1 MRAGDDSAF
10 DAIYDRYHRGLLA
23 FCRHM
28 LGSRHEAEDVLQQS
42 FASAYLTLR
51 RGTDDVALRPWLYT
65 IARNRCLSEMRTRR
79 EHLDVA
85 AIAPGASSL
94 EGLAAEV
101 QRRSDLRDLVEDVQR
116 LREDQRAALVL
127 FELGDHS
134 HEAIAEVLGVRRE
147 KVKALVFQAREGLMR
162 ARRARETPCAE
173 IRAELATLRGKP
185 PRRSILGIH
194 LDRCP
199 DCAAYDVAVRRQRR
213 ALAVILPVAP
223 TAGLKATVL
232 ASTLGGGAAAVGGA
246 GAADR
251 GRCRRRGRRLRRRR
265 GGRCGRRRWR
275 RSRGG
280 GRGRRYSRRRRRRG
294 QLGQRRRRSRRRG
307 RRRGR
312 RHGRRRRHRRAG
324 RQDRRCTTRGHRRG
338 RRRRH
343 ANPWRHPQDAEGSG
357 AAGDHAGGTVARRD
371 RAPAQRADRARGRAA
386 GGRSHAGSGGA
397 CGA

>member
-1 MRAGDDSAF
+1 MATVAVAGTSHSRMRRRGALGDERLVARTRAGDDSAF

-65 IARNRCLSEMRTRR
+65 IARNRCLSEMRARR
-79 EHLDVA
+79 EHLDVG

-116 LREDQRAALVL
+116 LPEDQRAALVL

-173 IRAELATLRGKP
+173 IRAELATLRGKS
-185 PRRSILGIH
+185 PRHSMLGIH

-232 ASTLGGGAAAVGGA
+232 ASTLGGGAAAVGGT
-246 GAADR
+246 GAAAT
-251 GRCRRRGRRLRRRR
+251 
-265 GGRCGRRRWR
+265 
-275 RSRGG
+275 GG
-280 GRGRRYSRRRRRRG
+280 GVAAVGG
-294 QLGQRRRRSRRRG
+294 AAVG
-307 RRRGR
+307 
-312 RHGRRRRHRRAG
+312 
-324 RQDRRCTTRGHRRG
+324 
-338 RRRRH
+338 
-343 ANPWRHPQDAEGSG
+343 GSG
-357 AAGDHAGGTVARRD
+357 VAARWAVRPPEVAAQPRRVAGSPVQPPQAASRAARA
-371 RAPAQRADRARGRAA
+371 APAP
-386 GGRSHAGSGGA
+386 
-397 CGA
+397 